1 MKKILFLLIPFV
13 LLATGFEDYKK
24 QFEAEQ
30 NHYISQDQIDYKNY
44 KKAFNSSYKEYVKE
58 IKRLWPDKEVST
70 KKKWVQ
76 YNEDYKIKKVVD
88 FEKDSIKIDVIAKDK
103 NQAIKIIKTSLKD
116 LLQENVTT
124 AVKKDQLENKILKK
138 LGKSNKIDSNEKI
151 IADVLDKKII
161 IKYNKQ
167 IKSENISIKQYKK
180 NKIYTIKFKLPNK
193 TILNKAKIHTYNI
206 NKNAKKMKIPQEL
219 IYAIMESESSFNP
232 MARSNIPAYG
242 LMQIVPRSA
251 GIDAYNFL
259 YKEKKLLSS
268 RYLYNPSN
276 NIKMGTAYLHILYYR
291 YLKHIKNPKS
301 RLYCVIAAY
310 NTGAGNVAR
319 AFISSTNIRRASK
332 KINTMSPNE
341 VYNTLLKK
349 LPYVETIHYLSKVNK
364 KIKIYNNLIKGNIL

>member
-30 NHYISQDQIDYKNY
+30 NHYISQDQVDYKNY

>member
-30 NHYISQDQIDYKNY
+30 NHYISQDQVDYKNY

-58 IKRLWPDKEVST
+58 IKKLWPDKEVST

-151 IADVLDKKII
+151 IADVLDKKN
-161 IKYNKQ
+161 YNK
-167 IKSENISIKQYKK
+167 I
-180 NKIYTIKFKLPNK
+180 
-193 TILNKAKIHTYNI
+193 
-206 NKNAKKMKIPQEL
+206 
-219 IYAIMESESSFNP
+219 
-232 MARSNIPAYG
+232 
-242 LMQIVPRSA
+242 
-251 GIDAYNFL
+251 
-259 YKEKKLLSS
+259 
-268 RYLYNPSN
+268 
-276 NIKMGTAYLHILYYR
+276 
-291 YLKHIKNPKS
+291 
-301 RLYCVIAAY
+301 
-310 NTGAGNVAR
+310 
-319 AFISSTNIRRASK
+319 
-332 KINTMSPNE
+332 
-341 VYNTLLKK
+341 
-349 LPYVETIHYLSKVNK
+349 
-364 KIKIYNNLIKGNIL
+364 

>member
-30 NHYISQDQIDYKNY
+30 NHYISQDQVDYKNY

-58 IKRLWPDKEVST
+58 IKKLWPDKEVST

>member
-30 NHYISQDQIDYKNY
+30 NHYISQDKIDYKNY

-88 FEKDSIKIDVIAKDK
+88 FEKNSIKIDVIAKDK

>member
-30 NHYISQDQIDYKNY
+30 NHYISQDQVDYKNY

-58 IKRLWPDKEVST
+58 IKKLWPDKEVST

-310 NTGAGNVAR
+310 NAGAGNVAR

>member
-88 FEKDSIKIDVIAKDK
+88 FEKNSIKIDVIAKDK

>member
-1 MKKILFLLIPFV
+1 MKILFLLIPFF
-13 LLATGFEDYKK
+13 LLADSFEDYKK

-58 IKRLWPDKEVST
+58 IKKLWPDKELST

-103 NQAIKIIKTSLKD
+103 IQAIKIIKTSLKD

-180 NKIYTIKFKLPNK
+180 NKIYTIKFKLPNN
-193 TILNKAKIHTYNI
+193 TILKKAKLHRYNI
-206 NKNAKKMKIPQEL
+206 NKDSLKMKIPKEL
-219 IYAIMESESSFNP
+219 VYAIMESESSFNP
-232 MARSNIPAYG
+232 MARSNVPAYG

-259 YKEKKLLSS
+259 YKKKKLVSS
-268 RYLYNPSN
+268 RYLYKPSN

-291 YLKHIKNPKS
+291 YLKHIKDPQS

-310 NTGAGNVAR
+310 NTGAGNVSR
-319 AFISSTNIRRASK
+319 AFISSTNIRKATK
-332 KINTMSPNE
+332 KINTMSPDQ

-364 KIKIYNNLIKGNIL
+364 KVKIYNNLIKGNIL